1 VANVKVERK
10 TSLTRKEVA
19 QALSALAT
27 ALDAGS
33 KVEVTVAGLE
43 VSVQVPN
50 EVSTEF
56 EIEVDGD
63 EIEIELELKWST
75 APASEPAPRASRRRS
90 R

>member
-1 VANVKVERK
+1 MANVKVERK
-10 TSLTRKEVA
+10 ASLTRKEVA
-19 QALSALAT
+19 QALSALAA

-33 KVEVTVAGLE
+33 KVEVTMAGLE

-75 APASEPAPRASRRRS
+75 AAPPPPPPRPSRRRG